1 MATRARGITAELLG
15 AFEPTFGTPVASGSY
30 WKLPIYSESVGETQG
45 LQEDQEVGFG
55 REPQEPTRDA
65 RNVDGDVVAP
75 GRLAPLG
82 AWLKLLLGAPTT
94 TGSGDYT
101 HTFTSGKESLPSM
114 TLEKKLK
121 SGAFLQYP
129 GIMANTLGVSL
140 ERGGNPRFTFGLL
153 GTKENKLT
161 SSAAG
166 SPTQLSSPKVHNFQG
181 SLQIDRGGGLQ
192 TLAYA
197 TSFNLDWSNGLEAI
211 PEVGDGGVIQAID
224 PGAPSLSG
232 SFNVRFANFDNY
244 DAALNNGTASLELM
258 WELAANR
265 YVKFTIHRLR
275 LPKVKHSIT
284 GPGGIEASYDW
295 RGELDTGQ
303 GASLT
308 VELANA
314 QADYSNP

>member
-1 MATRARGITAELLG
+1 MDERDIRLLKAIADLGTGSPEALHEETDIPVSTIHYRLNNLREDGVIENDLYDLDHEALGLGVTVIVEVLASYEGPYEEFADELLAVEG
-15 AFEPTFGTPVASGSY
+15 VTEAFFTM
-30 WKLPIYSESVGETQG
+30 GETDFVV
-45 LQEDQEVGFG
+45 L
-55 REPQEPTRDA
+55 A
-65 RNVDGDVVAP
+65 R
-75 GRLAPLG
+75 
-82 AWLKLLLGAPTT
+82 
-94 TGSGDYT
+94 
-101 HTFTSGKESLPSM
+101 
-114 TLEKKLK
+114 
-121 SGAFLQYP
+121 
-129 GIMANTLGVSL
+129 
-140 ERGGNPRFTFGLL
+140 
-153 GTKENKLT
+153 
-161 SSAAG
+161 
-166 SPTQLSSPKVHNFQG
+166 LSSSDTVERLISDF
-181 SLQIDRGGGLQ
+181 
-192 TLAYA
+192 
-197 TSFNLDWSNGLEAI
+197 EAI